1 MASAGFVPASSHFTN
16 GKFVTAVSR
25 PSCRKQQSWTA
36 QRVRLPARCC
46 VEVLDHE
53 PAIREQPVELADCI
67 DGVGCRPSFNRAT
80 SEECVF
86 GVQLAFRRIIAVG
99 AQRENVIG
107 SMPPRRRQGRQ
118 QRLGHQPCFDHEPGA
133 RPEAATHCRSRRRG
147 QIGAP
152 GRCHPCFR

>member
-1 MASAGFVPASSHFTN
+1 MTRVLLRVQCATSPMHRSPLAHAWNLSRFLNAIRMASAGFVPASSHFTN

-80 SEECVF
+80 SERSEEHTSELQSHSDLVC
-86 GVQLAFRRIIAVG
+86 
-99 AQRENVIG
+99 
-107 SMPPRRRQGRQ
+107 
-118 QRLGHQPCFDHEPGA
+118 RLL
-133 RPEAATHCRSRRRG
+133 
-147 QIGAP
+147 
-152 GRCHPCFR
+152 